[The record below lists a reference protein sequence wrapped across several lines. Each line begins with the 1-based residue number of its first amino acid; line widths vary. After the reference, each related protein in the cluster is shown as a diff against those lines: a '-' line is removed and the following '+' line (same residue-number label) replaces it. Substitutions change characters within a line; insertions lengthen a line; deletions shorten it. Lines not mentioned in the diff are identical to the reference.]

1 MWKNYLKIL
10 NFLRVK
16 LILLILF
23 FYLFFGFKG
32 VEALDFFE
40 CYNKAKTYDP
50 KYLSIYYEYRA
61 SLTLPKQ
68 ALASLLPQVGFSYSR
83 INYRFVTAPYYYT
96 DYRADTSAINLRQ
109 AIFNI
114 PNVIE
119 YKQND
124 IKSDMS
130 EKKLNYA
137 TQELIKRVADA
148 YFEVLYYEEALRVI
162 EEEKRAIFE
171 QLKMIRKLFSAGEAT
186 LTDVHD
192 AEARYSSIQFRLIE
206 AEKNLYTAKNNL
218 RRIIGEEPIALARLG
233 EEVYFPELEPSN
245 IDEWI
250 RITKENNNMVKYYS
264 LAKDI
269 AEYEIKKQTLENL
282 PKIDFV
288 AGYVKTNTLEYL
300 KTTSID
306 YYIFG
311 IQINFNLFSGGYFIA
326 KRREAIERFEQ
337 AKKDYESVVSDIIQ
351 EVFNNFFGVKTALA
365 QIYAAKTSLR
375 SAEIALESSKKGYKA
390 GIRTVVDVLDA
401 ESAVYKAKL
410 DLVKA
415 KYDYIKYLVGLKYY
429 SGVLSEED
437 VKQINNWLTRR

>member
-1 MWKNYLKIL
+1 MFISKIKGINKIL
-10 NFLRVK
+10 VL
-16 LILLILF
+16 LF
-23 FYLFFGFKG
+23 FIFFGLKTA
-32 VEALDFFE
+32 EAFDFLE
-40 CYNKAKTYDP
+40 CYSKAKTYDP
-50 KYLSIYYEYRA
+50 KYLSVYYEYRA
-61 SLTLPKQ
+61 GLTLPKQ
-68 ALASLLPQVGFSYSR
+68 ALASLLPQVEFSYSR
-83 INYRFVTAPYYYT
+83 MSYKYVTAPYYYT
-96 DYRADTSAINLRQ
+96 NYTANTSAINLKQ
-109 AIFNI
+109 AILNI
-114 PNVIE
+114 PNIIE
-119 YKQND
+119 YKQNN
-124 IKSDMS
+124 IRSVMG
-130 EKKLNYA
+130 EKKLNDA

-148 YFEVLYYEEALRVI
+148 YFEVLYYEETLSVI

-192 AEARYSSIQFRLIE
+192 AEARYSSIQFKLIE
-206 AEKNLYTAKNNL
+206 AEKNLYTSKNNL

-233 EEVYFPELEPSN
+233 DEIDFPEPEPSS

-250 RITKENNNMVKYYS
+250 RVAKENNNVIKYYS

-269 AEYEIKKQTLENL
+269 AEYEIKKQTFENL

-326 KRREAIERFEQ
+326 KRKEAIEKFEQ

-351 EVFNNFFGVKTALA
+351 EGFNNFFGVKTALA
-365 QIYAAKTSLR
+365 QIYAAKTSLK
-375 SAEIALESSKKGYKA
+375 SAEVALESSKKGYQA
-390 GIRTVVDVLDA
+390 GIRTVVDVLNS
-401 ESAVYKAKL
+401 ESEVYKAKL

-415 KYDYIKYLVGLKYY
+415 KYDYIKYLIGLKYY
-429 SGVLSEED
+429 SGVLGEDD
-437 VKQINNWLTRR
+437 VKKINTWLIRR